1 MELELSMHRHALL
14 KNISEFELLTTFSQ
28 GNLSILSVIN
38 GSHLVISQCSLKI
51 HALHV
56 YYGFLLTFILSR
68 GPLPHSGPI

>member
-38 GSHLVISQCSLKI
+38 GPHLSFLSFPKAHLKFMLYMCI
-51 HALHV
+51 MDF
-56 YYGFLLTFILSR
+56 Y
-68 GPLPHSGPI
+68 